1 MTDNADNANL
11 GAPAVPPSIPADG
24 AVNAVNAAPDTTA
37 SDALRPAAWA
47 LRTQFFVSGA
57 LFATWGVHVPT
68 VKAHYGLGEQS
79 LALAML
85 ASGVGAVLALTHAGR
100 VVGRFGPRAVAAVMG
115 LLLCAAVASLLLT
128 HAYAGLLI
136 TMVVFGCTASL
147 FDVSINAEAS
157 EIETR
162 AARPLMSGF
171 HAMFSLGGM
180 VGAGVGSLLP
190 AWGIAAPTHL
200 MLAAVTALLMVWGA
214 CGAMLPMRGSREDA
228 HPLSLPRGALALI
241 GLLAALGLIAEGA
254 MYDWSVL
261 FLKQERDSTASLAA
275 LGYASFS
282 LAMALG
288 RFAGDWVRARVAP
301 IRLMVLSGVLAALG
315 MGLALMVPLA
325 AAGLVGF
332 ACVGLGL
339 SNVVPVLFSAAA
351 RIPGIAPAHG
361 IAAVSAVGYLGMMA
375 GPPLIGLVAEH
386 SSLTVGLGCV
396 VLFAIFMALTAPRA
410 LRNAGAPG

>member
-1 MTDNADNANL
+1 MSASPL
-11 GAPAVPPSIPADG
+11 SP
-24 AVNAVNAAPDTTA
+24 TA
-37 SDALRPAAWA
+37 TLASLTAAAWA

-85 ASGVGAVLALTHAGR
+85 ASGIGAVVALAHAGR
-100 VVGRFGPRAVAAVMG
+100 VVGRFGPRLVAALMG
-115 LLLCAAVASLLLT
+115 LLLCAAVASLLMT
-128 HAYAGLLI
+128 QAYAGLLI
-136 TMVVFGCTASL
+136 TMVLFGGTASL

-157 EIETR
+157 EIEHR

-190 AWGIAAPTHL
+190 AWGVGAQLHL
-200 MLAAVTALLMVWGA
+200 TLAAALALLMVWAA
-214 CGAMLPMRGSREDA
+214 CGAMLPMAGNAGDA
-228 HPLSLPRGALALI
+228 HPLSLPRGPLALI
-241 GLLAALGLIAEGA
+241 GTLAALGLIAEGA

-261 FLKQERDSTASLAA
+261 FLKQERHSNSSLAA

-282 LAMALG
+282 LAMAMG

-301 IRLMVLSGVLAALG
+301 IRLLIFSGLLAAVG
-315 MGLALMVPLA
+315 MSLALLVRA
-325 AAGLVGF
+325 APAGLIGF
-332 ACVGLGL
+332 ALVGLGL
-339 SNVVPVLFSAAA
+339 SNVVPVLFSAAS
-351 RIPGIAPAHG
+351 RIPGVAPAHG

-396 VLFAIFMALTAPRA
+396 VAFALFMAVAAPRA
-410 LRNAGAPG
+410 LKAANAS